1 MDREVRGL
9 ADDLVR
15 LIEML
20 FLEQSIALAL
30 LEHHDPAYLQDL
42 QRMMGESRYRENVR
56 KRFLPLYDVS
66 LTIPKLRELVK
77 AVVCTRL
84 DPNAKAN

>member
-1 MDREVRGL
+1 MDKEVREL
-9 ADDLVR
+9 ADDLVQ

-42 QRMMGESRYRENVR
+42 QGMMREPRYRENVTR
-56 KRFLPLYDVS
+56 RFLPLYDES

-77 AVVCTRL
+77 AVVCTPL